1 MTSLQTRLS
10 VGLVV
15 GLAALTALAVAGG
28 YYSLRRITEN
38 FVAARLAHDMETLL
52 TALEFDAEARPLLAP
67 ERVGAPF
74 RQPYSGHYYKIETPG
89 GELRSRSLWDAE
101 LPPAIFQHQPI
112 QTFTVGPQNQQLLM
126 VSRSFQ
132 LRDRPVSIVVT
143 EDFTP
148 IDAGLQRWLARFG
161 LIALT
166 LFGAL
171 LLLQRWLVR
180 NGLAPLEQVRRELPR
195 LARGEISQLS
205 VNAPDEV
212 RPLVEELN
220 RLLELMGQRQRRTR
234 HALGNLAHALKT
246 PLTALTQLS
255 DQPPPAG
262 DVKLWWLDLRQQI
275 QRIRQLTE
283 RELKRARIAGGGTP
297 GQRVVLARE
306 ITDLAETLRRIHQDC
321 ALHFELR
328 VPPHSVFPGDRDDLL
343 ELLGNLLDNACQ
355 WARRV
360 VLLTANTDVGGL
372 WLQVEDDG
380 PGCPPEQLEL
390 LRQRGTRIDE
400 SRAGHGLGLA
410 IISDIVAQYGGTL
423 RLGRSEAL
431 GGLLAEIALPHPPGA
446 APEGRL
452 NKLQS

>member
-1 MTSLQTRLS
+1 MSSLQTRLS
-10 VGLVV
+10 VGLIA
-15 GLAALTALAVAGG
+15 GLAALTALVLAGG
-28 YYSLRRITEN
+28 YYSLRQITEN
-38 FVAARLAHDMETLL
+38 FVAARLEHDMETLL
-52 TALEFDAEARPLLAP
+52 SALEFDADGRPLLAL

-74 RQPYSGHYYKIETPG
+74 RQPYSGHYYRIEAPG
-89 GELRSRSLWDAE
+89 GELLSRSLWDAE
-101 LPPAIFQHQPI
+101 LPAAAIGHHSTR
-112 QTFTVGPQNQQLLM
+112 TFVVGPQNRQLLM
-126 VSRSFQ
+126 VSRAFQ
-132 LRDRPVSIVVT
+132 LRHRPVSIVVT

-148 IDAGLQRWLARFG
+148 IDAGLRRWFVRFG

-180 NGLAPLEQVRRELPR
+180 SGLAPLEQVRRELPR
-195 LARGEISQLS
+195 LARGEIGQLS

-220 RLLELMGQRQRRTR
+220 RLLELMNQRQRRTR

-246 PLTALTQLS
+246 PLTALIQLS
-255 DQPPPAG
+255 DQPPPSG
-262 DVKLWWLDLRQQI
+262 DAKAWWQDLRQQI
-275 QRIRQLTE
+275 QRIRRLTE

-306 ITDLAETLRRIHQDC
+306 ISDLAETLRRIHRDC
-321 ALHFELR
+321 SLHFELR
-328 VPPHSVFPGDRDDLL
+328 VPPDSVFPGDRDDLL

-360 VLLTANTDVGGL
+360 VVLTANTDAGGL

-380 PGCPPEQLEL
+380 PGCPPDQLEL

-410 IISDIVAQYGGTL
+410 IIGDIVAQYGGTL

-431 GGLLAEIALPHPPGA
+431 GGLLAEVALPRPPGA
-446 APEGRL
+446 GIEPSP
-452 NKLQS
+452 Q